1 MAAPSTPTSTDAP
14 LQSKETDPVAKPD
27 AEATRQLREERFA
40 KLKKTYEKHHAMF
53 KIPTMTSEELV
64 AMWKQIDLAADE
76 RDDSSNSDEDDE
88 SFPSTKLQEETS
100 PLLLIDV
107 RSKAE
112 RAVSMLQGALAMEDP
127 ETTKW
132 MNKYVHKFEG
142 KPMGGIPTIVTYCT
156 IGHRSGREAQHLADE
171 LTKFF
176 GIEIGKDVQIK
187 NLDGILAY
195 SFVEGAPPLLRPC
208 HRGSSDSFMTR
219 RIHCYGKDFAEMVDP
234 SFDTVYF
241 DSKFKFAK
249 QLVQTGLFSG
259 VRMFQHRLNKV
270 TSKAQKAT
278 VKKLSDPTP
287 RRITTYGFTT
297 NESAHLS
304 E

>member
-1 MAAPSTPTSTDAP
+1 MAAPSTPTSKDAP

-27 AEATRQLREERFA
+27 SETTRLLREERFA
-40 KLKKTYEKHHAMF
+40 KLKTVYEKHHATF
-53 KIPTMTSEELV
+53 NIPTMTSEELV
-64 AMWKQIDLAADE
+64 AMWKQIDEAADE

-88 SFPSTKLQEETS
+88 ATPNTTLQEETS

-112 RAVSMLQGALAMEDP
+112 RVVSMLQGALAMEDP

-142 KPMGGIPTIVTYCT
+142 RPKGAIPTIVTYCT
-156 IGHRSGREAQHLADE
+156 IGFRSGREAQHLADE

-219 RIHCYGKDFAEMVDP
+219 KIHCFGKDYAEMVDP

-241 DSKFKFAK
+241 DSKFQFAK

-259 VRMFQHRLNKV
+259 VRMLQHSITKV
-270 TSKAQKAT
+270 TSKA
-278 VKKLSDPTP
+278 KKTTTKRTSETMP

-297 NESAHLS
+297 NESAQS